1 MANDNVNQLMGPI
14 ELAMKIFLEQEDKI
28 PRQIV
33 GETQQ
38 KRRQL
43 INGQDTAPAIE
54 EVVRGFMGG
63 QGGTITG

>member
-1 MANDNVNQLMGPI
+1 MANEVNQVTGPI
-14 ELAMKIFLEQEDKI
+14 ELAVKMFLDQQGKI
-28 PRQIV
+28 PKQIV